1 MTILQVFYVGF
12 TATGNLVSQTGPGSP
27 PFATLPIIPH
37 SIKETP
43 FVLYYLGQLLADL
56 AGPLRLFTSYI
67 FLAGLGAALGALLTW
82 WLLPRTWHLL
92 PRDRGREYAVD
103 AEKSIGKPMS
113 AGILFIPVFILLA
126 LLVIPFDWQFVGIL
140 GCMLAA
146 MLVGYLDDRSVTGW
160 SEYRLGAIDLV
171 LAIIASVIICGL
183 EPYTLW
189 LPLYKDP
196 ITLGPGLFILGSTIL
211 IWVSINATNCTDGVD
226 GLSAS
231 LSGMAIL
238 FLGTILYGIVGHEDI
253 AAYLLVPHYVQG
265 ADWAI
270 MAFVMVGCLTGY
282 LWHNSYPSAVM
293 MGDAGSRPIGLL
305 LGILVLACGNPFLIL
320 VVAFVVLVNGATG
333 MIKVA
338 LLRFFKIGIFGQI
351 RYPLHDHVRHNMGWS
366 NTQVLVRFMLLQAV
380 GTPILLVLL
389 LKIR

>member
-1 MTILQVFYVGF
+1 MGT
-12 TATGNLVSQTGPGSP
+12 
-27 PFATLPIIPH
+27 
-37 SIKETP
+37 
-43 FVLYYLGQLLADL
+43 
-56 AGPLRLFTSYI
+56 
-67 FLAGLGAALGALLTW
+67 ALGGVITW
-82 WLLPRTWHLL
+82 WMLPKFWHLL
-92 PRDRGREYAVD
+92 PRDKGREYAID

-113 AGILFIPVFILLA
+113 AGVLFIPLFILLC
-126 LLVIPFDWQFVGIL
+126 LLFVPFDWRFLGIL
-140 GCMLAA
+140 GCVFVA
-146 MLVGYLDDRSVTGW
+146 MMVGFLDDRTLGGW

-171 LAIIASVIICGL
+171 VAFVASLFLCQL
-183 EPYTLW
+183 EPFVIW
-189 LPLYKDP
+189 LPLLKDP
-196 ITLGPGLFILGSTIL
+196 ITINPWLFILGSTVL

-231 LSGMAIL
+231 LSGMGIL
-238 FLGTILYGIVGHEDI
+238 FLGAILYGIVGHADI
-253 AAYLLVPHYVQG
+253 AGYLLVPHYAMG

-270 MAFVMVGCLTGY
+270 MAFVMVGCLAGY
-282 LWHNSYPSAVM
+282 LWHNSYPSAVL

-305 LGILVLACGNPFLIL
+305 LGVLVLASGNPFLIL

>member
-1 MTILQVFYVGF
+1 
-12 TATGNLVSQTGPGSP
+12 
-27 PFATLPIIPH
+27 
-37 SIKETP
+37 
-43 FVLYYLGQLLADL
+43 
-56 AGPLRLFTSYI
+56 
-67 FLAGLGAALGALLTW
+67 
-82 WLLPRTWHLL
+82 
-92 PRDRGREYAVD
+92 
-103 AEKSIGKPMS
+103 MS
-113 AGILFIPVFILLA
+113 AGVLFIPIFIVLC
-126 LLVIPFDWQFVGIL
+126 LLVVPFDWQLVGIL
-140 GCMLAA
+140 ACIGAA
-146 MLVGYLDDRSVTGW
+146 MIVGYFDDRSDGGW

-171 LAIIASVIICGL
+171 IAFVASVFICEL
-183 EPYTLW
+183 QPFTVW
-189 LPLYKDP
+189 LPLFKDAIVLP
-196 ITLGPGLFILGSTIL
+196 PALFIAGATIL

-231 LSGMAIL
+231 LSGMGIL
-238 FLGTILYGIVGHEDI
+238 FLGAILYGIVGHAEI
-253 AAYLLVPHYVQG
+253 ADYLLVPHYKDG

-270 MAFVMVGCLTGY
+270 VAFVMTGCLAGY
-282 LWHNSYPSAVM
+282 LWHNSYPSAVL

-305 LGILVLACGNPFLIL
+305 LGVLVLACGNPFLIL

-338 LLRFFKIGIFGQI
+338 LLRFFKIGIFGRI

>member
-1 MTILQVFYVGF
+1 MLYFLGQVFSDY
-12 TATGNLVSQTGPGSP
+12 
-27 PFATLPIIPH
+27 
-37 SIKETP
+37 
-43 FVLYYLGQLLADL
+43 
-56 AGPLRLFTSYI
+56 AGPFRLLLSYI
-67 FLAGLGAALGALLTW
+67 FLAGLGTAFGALLTW
-82 WLLPRTWHLL
+82 WLLPKYWHLL

-103 AEKSIGKPMS
+103 ADKSIGKPIS
-113 AGILFIPVFILLA
+113 AGILFIPIFILLC
-126 LLVIPFDWQFVGIL
+126 LLVVPFDPRFAGVLLCMFV
-140 GCMLAA
+140 A
-146 MLVGYLDDRSVTGW
+146 MIVGYLDDKSEKGW

-171 LAIIASVIICGL
+171 IAVAASMFICQL
-183 EPYTLW
+183 EPFTFW
-189 LPLYKDP
+189 LPLYKDSVT
-196 ITLGPGLFILGSTIL
+196 IGPALFILGGTVL

-231 LSGMAIL
+231 LSSMAIL
-238 FLGTILYGIVGHEDI
+238 FLGGILYGIVGHADI
-253 AAYLLVPHYVQG
+253 ASYLLVPHYLLG

-270 MAFVMVGCLTGY
+270 MAFVMVGCLAGY
-282 LWHNSYPSAVM
+282 LWHNSYPSAVL

-305 LGILVLACGNPFLIL
+305 LGVLVLACGNPFLIL